1 MVGKWIGAAPTQTET
16 ANSGVFSISDIHYL
30 KDEDEYIKDFA
41 FQCEYLVVGG
51 GGHGPGGFSGGY
63 GPGGGGAGGLR
74 NSYSGENSGGG
85 AAGEATKGI
94 VLGQTYSITVA
105 AGATNVGTG
114 NLGVPA
120 QSSKFDTIAAVGG
133 GNGNRFGST
142 SNLKASDYGSGAGQ
156 AGRGSSGSWNTYLFN
171 NPTQG
176 FVGGNRSGY
185 QGGAGGG
192 AGGAGGTGY
201 STGAGV
207 SSSITGSAVNYAQ
220 GGAGGIN
227 TSFFNGVAG
236 AANTGNGGRAG
247 AYASSG
253 YGSTNGGAGGSGI
266 VILRY
271 PNSYSIS
278 VGGGLTNGGEQ
289 TDGADK
295 YIKIT
300 AGTDTVSWS

>member
-1 MVGKWIGAAPTQTET
+1 MVGKWIGATPTQTDT
-16 ANSGVFSISDIHYL
+16 ANTGVFSISDIHYL
-30 KDEDEYIKDFA
+30 KDEGEYIKDFA

-85 AAGEATKGI
+85 QPGEATKGI
-94 VLGQTYSITVA
+94 ILGQTYSITIG
-105 AGATNVGTG
+105 AGATNEGTG

-120 QSSKFDTIAAVGG
+120 FSSKFDTIAAVGG

-142 SNLKASDYGSGAGQ
+142 SNLKVSDHGSGAGQ
-156 AGRGSSGSWNTYLFN
+156 TGRSTSGTWNTYLFN

-176 FVGGNRSGY
+176 FVGGPRDSRR
-185 QGGAGGG
+185 GGAGGG
-192 AGGAGGTGY
+192 AAGVGGVQYSVGAGL
-201 STGAGV
+201 
-207 SSSITGSAVNYAQ
+207 SSSITGSAVTYAA
-220 GGAGGIN
+220 GGAGGVN

-236 AANTGNGGRAG
+236 SANTGNGGRAG

-253 YGSTNGGAGGSGI
+253 YGSTNGGAGGSGV

-271 PNSYSIS
+271 PNTYSIS
-278 VGGGLTNGGEQ
+278 VGAGLTDGGEQ

-295 YIKIT
+295 YIKFT
-300 AGTDTVSWS
+300 GGTDTVSWS

>member
-1 MVGKWIGAAPTQTET
+1 MVGKWIGVTPTQTET

-30 KDEDEYIKDFA
+30 KDEGEYIKDFA

-63 GPGGGGAGGLR
+63 GAGGGGAGGLR

-94 VLGQTYSITVA
+94 VLGQTYSITIA
-105 AGATNVGTG
+105 AGSTNIGSG
-114 NLGVPA
+114 DLGVPA
-120 QSSKFDTIAAVGG
+120 SSSKFDNITAVGG

-142 SNLKASDYGSGAGQ
+142 ANLAASDYGSGAGQ
-156 AGRGSSGSWNTYLFN
+156 AGRGSSGTWNTYLFN

-176 FVGGNRSGY
+176 FVGGARSGY
-185 QGGAGGG
+185 IGGAGGG
-192 AGGAGGTGY
+192 AAGAGGNAY
-201 STGAGV
+201 SDGAAL
-207 SSSITGSAVNYAQ
+207 SSSITGSAVSYAK
-220 GGAGGIN
+220 GGSGGRN
-227 TSFFNGVAG
+227 TSFYNGTAG
-236 AANTGNGGRAG
+236 TANTGNGGRAG

-253 YGSTNGGAGGSGI
+253 YGSTQGGAGGSGI

-271 PNSYSIS
+271 PNTYSIS
-278 VGGGLTNGGEQ
+278 VGAGLSNGGEQ

-295 YIKIT
+295 YIKFT
-300 AGTDTVSWS
+300 GGTDTVSWS